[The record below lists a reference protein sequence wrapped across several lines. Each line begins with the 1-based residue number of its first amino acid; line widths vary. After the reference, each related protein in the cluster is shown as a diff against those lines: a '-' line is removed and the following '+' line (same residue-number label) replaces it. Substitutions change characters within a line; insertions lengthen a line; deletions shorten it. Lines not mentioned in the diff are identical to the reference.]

1 MMNSDHYSIGFQL
14 GYTYR
19 RASNLFLSKL
29 KPFDITPE
37 QWSVLNQIAI
47 SEGLNQKEV
56 AARLDKDQPTT
67 TRILDL
73 LEKKGLIY
81 REVSPHDRRAFLLHI
96 TESGQALLAST
107 MPLEQECGRLISEGI
122 NSHEMELFK
131 DILSRMNANLKGN
144 EHNRRNDI
152 HE

>member
-1 MMNSDHYSIGFQL
+1 MNFLEIPEDYHSIGFQL

-19 RASNLFLSKL
+19 RATNLFLSQL
-29 KPFDITPE
+29 KAFDITPE

-56 AARLDKDQPTT
+56 AAKADKDQPSI

-73 LEKKGLIY
+73 LEKKGLIR

-96 TESGQALLAST
+96 TQSGKNLLDAT
-107 MPLEQECGRLISEGI
+107 TPIEQECSRLIRKGI
-122 NSHEMELFK
+122 DSKEMEIFRN
-131 DILSRMNANLKGN
+131 ILSRMNANLEEKLT
-144 EHNRRNDI
+144 
-152 HE
+152 

>member
-1 MMNSDHYSIGFQL
+1 MVKLFLKIPENSLSIGFQL

-19 RASNLFLSKL
+19 RATHLFSSQL
-29 KPFDITPE
+29 KPYDITPE

-56 AARLDKDQPTT
+56 ATRADKDQPTT

-73 LEKKGLIY
+73 LGKKGLIR

-96 TESGQALLAST
+96 TESGKDLLAST
-107 MPLEQECGRLISEGI
+107 TPIEQECSRLISQGI
-122 NSHEMELFK
+122 DSKQMELFW
-131 DILSRMNANLKGN
+131 DIISQMNANI
-144 EHNRRNDI
+144 ERN
-152 HE
+152 

>member
-1 MMNSDHYSIGFQL
+1 MCFLKIPEDNHSIGFQL

-37 QWSVLNQIAI
+37 QWSVLNQIAL

-56 AARLDKDQPTT
+56 ATRADKDQPTT

-73 LEKKGLIY
+73 LAKKGLIR
-81 REVSPHDRRAFLLHI
+81 REVSPQDRRAFLLHI
-96 TESGQALLAST
+96 TEAGEDLLAIT
-107 MPLEQECGRLISEGI
+107 TPIEHECSHQISEGI
-122 NSHEMELFK
+122 DPSEMKIFM
-131 DILSRMNANLKGN
+131 DILSRMNANLEAK
-144 EHNRRNDI
+144 
-152 HE
+152 